1 MPTVDNKVVQMT
13 FKNEQFERGVR
24 ESLHSLEELKKALDL
39 DKSAESLSNLEKIA
53 GSFDISGIAKGI
65 DDIANRFTL
74 VGNLGQEAFRRISS
88 FALDQVHKVTSAITS
103 MPQIGMGKYEQKNKS
118 VQMIQSAMPDK
129 SIEDIEKVLAKLNE
143 YTDLTSYDFSA
154 MADSI
159 GKFVNAGVDLEVAE
173 KVMEGIANETASA
186 GGEISQANIA
196 MYNFSQ
202 ALAAGSVK
210 LMDWRSIQNQNLD
223 TKEFKEQ
230 IIETAYELGTLQ
242 KVGEKVGQTAK
253 GTLVDFQSLPDT
265 LNEAWF
271 TSEVM
276 VKVFE
281 KYADRESEVGKKG
294 FEAAKVAI
302 TLTQAFDAVKDAI
315 STGWMTSFGYL
326 FGNLDEAGDLF
337 TRVSDAL
344 IGFVEQIY
352 NTRNELLKGWHE
364 GGEDGISGYQ
374 KVIEGLSNTW
384 AVFNGIVEATK
395 AGFKQVFGVLDS
407 SGLIEASKAFADY
420 TGKIKE
426 FFGVWTETKT
436 TTKEVQKAVT
446 VIPKFAGD
454 MAKGM
459 SDSNASKEIEK
470 LQKRLIALKDPL
482 IKLDK
487 YGADGIFG
495 PETEAAI
502 KAFQKSIGLKETGI
516 YDQQTHA
523 ALSQKLYPDRKK
535 IVTETQEDT
544 EEIQH
549 MGKGVELLSKAL
561 QGVFSI
567 GKAGLSVISLGLN
580 IAGQVINAITPVAS
594 GLLSIA
600 SVIGNVISYV
610 VELASAA
617 LSGEDAVGG
626 FNSVLAPVA
635 GALQKV
641 GGFLETVATVINRII
656 GYLKSG
662 VGLDGIRKVFEYN
675 SENPTVQK
683 YGLIIVNIL
692 EKIQN
697 VGKAVKPV
705 FDTMI
710 SSISTAFSTIGTWLS
725 GKLMSGLSA
734 VSTFFTNLFSNVDLT
749 SLLTNA
755 LNGLATAL
763 QVVLGILA
771 GAGYGIFSLGK
782 AFVEGGIAIFNFVKN
797 SAFVQNFLTSLSEK
811 TKPVREFFQSVLE
824 SLQSITGKVWQ
835 FKSFNDIWMAFVT
848 AMQNNPIGQ
857 KFIPGIKRAQTLLV
871 TFIAKIKS
879 LVASVKT
886 AYTYLRD
893 FGDPTRALKFLSM
906 TRDGDGGAMKILKFF
921 EKIKN
926 VFGGV
931 KGAAGEAKTAVGGFF
946 SNLIPNLKE
955 FGQKLGEMIGGFF
968 SVDTSGIQGLPQKL
982 LARLEAFN
990 PVIDWIKGKF
1000 SQIKDFIMDPDKLLS
1015 HVVGALKG
1023 IGEFVINIFKN
1034 VNLGTIWDT
1043 AKTALGTYI
1052 MLTFAKSL
1060 KSFSESFGVLTGAI
1074 DNDEKDGFADK
1085 LRSIAITIAIVT
1097 AAIAGLAFIPAKEA
1111 AIGVGIMAMALTVV
1125 AGAIIA
1131 LNKLAPNTKGLG
1143 KGILQMALSIG
1154 AVIGAIAAAALLVKA
1169 GGDLTKPLMLVG
1181 GIMVA
1186 LGVVAVAMSRLNKNN
1201 KSGSKGQAKT
1211 ILAMCAGIFLIVK
1224 AVGSMA
1230 KVLKGNKG
1238 HEGRIVQSLLIVTAM
1253 LAALGVVAV
1262 KMSKYGSQAKG
1273 ENTTG
1278 IASTILAMC
1287 TSLGS
1292 IVNAI
1297 GNVSRL
1303 IQKYPNDF
1311 GWAFAVVEGL
1321 MITIGAI
1328 AVLLA
1333 KYSKDLDWKVSLASA
1348 APIVAMGFFLDMI
1361 VKSLGEAIQKVSG
1374 VDPKVIEQ
1382 FLIGVGEAITA
1393 MIGTVAIFSKIG
1405 IGGLLEAAG
1414 GIVALMA
1421 AIGVG
1426 VDIVATFA
1434 ADAVEK
1440 LANAMWIVGNQLA
1453 YFSDAASKVNTAVI
1467 ETVMKTLTDTIL
1479 PSIGTMVRYAS
1490 TIEAGMEASQ
1500 NIKRLGTRLG
1510 LFQKSISGITT
1521 DTGAAIKKLPED
1533 IKATVDGINSI
1544 DGIDAA
1550 KQVLY
1555 DLGGALKVY
1564 YGDLAAAMSEG
1575 GDLGNGPKDASG
1587 NFDIAKANAA
1597 FNDLANLT
1605 LTDETVAKLQR
1616 FADGGDQ
1623 NLNTVAGG
1631 IANLG
1636 TALNQYGNDISTID
1650 PDKVDKANEIIDKV
1664 KGLDEHINPVA
1675 DTNFDVLN
1683 GKRESISNFGD
1694 DIAELGTALGSYANS
1709 ISALNVTKVSNANT
1723 VIDAVADLANK
1734 LPTTGGLCQM
1744 LAGEQSLTEFAA
1756 NMNNLG
1762 SGMANYANAVS
1773 GADFTN
1779 VDASTAAV
1787 QGLAGAQS
1795 ILQSYGGLKSMIEGT
1810 AGLDSLGSN
1819 LVNLGKSLAQFAT
1832 DSEGI
1837 KTLKDAD
1844 FSRIVKAIDPI
1855 KGLAEAQSFIQKV
1868 GGWDEKLMGK
1878 VDWTVLTQG
1887 LDDQFILKLNQF
1899 NEAAKEFDAN
1909 DEHMLSVIDF
1919 LERLA
1924 FIQTLSQSS
1933 QFGFKDL
1940 SEGFDSLTT
1949 FISHSLGTDGNNAMV
1964 ENVKRNLANLFSAIG
1979 SEESQSN
1986 AEEAVGIA
1994 TATIQTA
2001 IKTNAIDPATTWGSD
2016 LVTNFATGMQNNA
2029 SVAEKAAIAVA
2040 NIIRS
2045 YLHFSTPDKGPLS
2058 DADTYGGD
2066 FMDTFAGG
2074 MLDNLWTVKDA
2085 VSGVASTV
2093 RDTLGETASNALS
2106 NLIDGT
2112 VHSSEQSFMGKLKA
2126 GFSQALSSVFGETEN
2141 PVITPVLDLTNV
2153 DEGVNQ
2159 ISNKLNGSSIGV
2171 GTNLAANVA
2180 SGNGTT
2186 IIQGGTFDIPDHSPE
2201 IISAIQNLGDRIVS
2215 LENQTVSIM
2224 SNLRVVMNTKA
2235 LVGQIAPE
2243 MDRVLGNYAN
2253 RM

>member
-143 YTDLTSYDFSA
+143 YTDLTSYDFST
-154 MADSI
+154 MANSI

-294 FEAAKVAI
+294 FEAAKIAI
-302 TLTQAFDAVKDAI
+302 TLTQALDAVKDAI

-364 GGEDGISGYQ
+364 GGKDGISGYQ
-374 KVIEGLSNTW
+374 KVIEGLSNSW
-384 AVFNGIVEATK
+384 AVFRGVIEAVKT
-395 AGFKQVFGVLDS
+395 AFTSVFGVLDS
-407 SGLIEASKAFADY
+407 SGLIEASKAFADF
-420 TGKIKE
+420 TGKAKE
-426 FFGVWTETKT
+426 FFGVWTEET
-436 TTKEVQKAVT
+436 
-446 VIPKFAGD
+446 
-454 MAKGM
+454 
-459 SDSNASKEIEK
+459 
-470 LQKRLIALKDPL
+470 
-482 IKLDK
+482 
-487 YGADGIFG
+487 
-495 PETEAAI
+495 PENFSFFSGSE
-502 KAFQKSIGLKETGI
+502 
-516 YDQQTHA
+516 
-523 ALSQKLYPDRKK
+523 
-535 IVTETQEDT
+535 T
-544 EEIQH
+544 EEIKNV
-549 MGKGVELLSKAL
+549 GSGVLILARAFR
-561 QGVFSI
+561 VIFSI
-567 GKAGLSVISLGLN
+567 AKSGINVIGSVLQIVGNLFKIVQPLASGIFN
-580 IAGQVINAITPVAS
+580 VAS
-594 GLLSIA
+594 SIGYTLSYI
-600 SVIGNVISYV
+600 VD
-610 VELASAA
+610 LASATLAGKDA
-617 LSGEDAVGG
+617 LGAFGTA
-626 FNSVLAPVA
+626 LTPVTNTFK
-635 GALQKV
+635 KV
-641 GGFLETVATVINRII
+641 GSFLSNVAEVISTIVA
-656 GYLKSG
+656 YLRSG
-662 VGLDGIRKVFEYN
+662 IGLDGIRKVFEYTGN
-675 SENPTVQK
+675 KPTVRK
-683 YGLIIVNIL
+683 YGLLIVDVL
-692 EKIQN
+692 EKMGNIAKT
-697 VGKAVKPV
+697 VSPV
-705 FDTMI
+705 FKTI
-710 SSISTAFSTIGTWLS
+710 FNTVAKAFSTIGKILF
-725 GKLMSGLSA
+725 GKVMNGLTA
-734 VSTFFTNLFSNVDLT
+734 VSSFLANLLSNVDIADVMT
-749 SLLTNA
+749 KA
-755 LNGLATAL
+755 LNGIATAL
-763 QVVLGILA
+763 KVVLGIVA
-771 GAGYGIFSLGK
+771 GAGYGVFSLVR
-782 AFVEGGIAIFNFVKN
+782 AIANGSVALFNFVKN
-797 SAFVQNFLTSLSEK
+797 SEFFQNFLKTVSEK
-811 TKPVREFFQSVLE
+811 SKPIREFFQSVWE
-824 SLQSITGKVWQ
+824 SLSSISGKIGEFKGFGDVWT
-835 FKSFNDIWMAFVT
+835 AFMT
-848 AMQNNPIGQ
+848 AMRDNPIGKKFVPAIQ
-857 KFIPGIKRAQTLLV
+857 KAKNL
-871 TFIAKIKS
+871 IADFVQKIKG
-879 LVASVKT
+879 LVNSVKN
-886 AYTYLRD
+886 AFSLLRQ
-893 FGDPTRALKFLSM
+893 FKDPSKALNFLSLSKIK
-906 TRDGDGGAMKILKFF
+906 DAGVEKILGFF
-921 EKIKN
+921 ERIKN

-931 KGAAGEAKTAVGGFF
+931 KGAAGDAKTAVGGFF
-946 SNLIPNLKE
+946 SNLIPNVKE
-955 FGQKLGEMIGGFF
+955 FAKRIGEMIGGFF

-982 LARLEAFN
+982 LARLQAFN
-990 PVIDWIKGKF
+990 PVIDWIKSKF
-1000 SQIKDFIMDPDKLLS
+1000 SQIKDFVMDPDKLLS

-1074 DNDEKDGFADK
+1074 DKDEKDGFADK

-1111 AIGVGIMAMALTVV
+1111 VIGVGIMALALTVV
-1125 AGAIIA
+1125 ARAIIA
-1131 LNKLAPNTKGLG
+1131 LNKLAPNIKGLG
-1143 KGILQMALSIG
+1143 KGILSMALSIG
-1154 AVIGAIAAAALLVKA
+1154 AVIGAIAAAALLVKT

-1186 LGVVAVAMSRLNKNN
+1186 LGVVAWAMNRFSKNQ

-1211 ILAMCAGIFLIVK
+1211 ILAMCAGLILVVTAIGQMADLLKKYSLGDDNKFVGGGMATVWGMLITLGTIAVLMSHLGKEAKDGSTSQGVATTIFAMCNGISTIVR

-1230 KVLKGNKG
+1230 
-1238 HEGRIVQSLLIVTAM
+1238 
-1253 LAALGVVAV
+1253 ALM
-1262 KMSKYGSQAKG
+1262 KQ
-1273 ENTTG
+1273 
-1278 IASTILAMC
+1278 
-1287 TSLGS
+1287 
-1292 IVNAI
+1292 
-1297 GNVSRL
+1297 
-1303 IQKYPNDF
+1303 YPDQI
-1311 GWAFAVVEGL
+1311 GWAYGMIEGILITMGAV
-1321 MITIGAI
+1321 

-1333 KYSKDLDWKVSLASA
+1333 KFSGDMDWKVSLISA
-1348 APIVAMGFFLDMI
+1348 VPIIAMGWFLDKI
-1361 VKSLGEAIQKVSG
+1361 TKTLAEAIQKVSG

-1453 YFSDAASKVNTAVI
+1453 YFSDATSKVNTAVI
-1467 ETVMKTLTDTIL
+1467 ETVMKTLTNTIL

-1521 DTGAAIKKLPED
+1521 DTGAAIKKLPEG

-1664 KGLDEHINPVA
+1664 KGLDEHINPIA

-1694 DIAELGTALGSYANS
+1694 DIAELGTALGSYADS

-1734 LPTTGGLCQM
+1734 LPTTGGLWQM

-1819 LVNLGKSLAQFAT
+1819 LVGLGKSLAQFAT

-1844 FSRIVKAIDPI
+1844 FSRIMKAIDPI
-1855 KGLAEAQSFIQKV
+1855 KGLAEAQSIIQKV

-1924 FIQTLSQSS
+1924 FIQTMSQSS
-1933 QFGFKDL
+1933 QFGFQDL
-1940 SEGFDSLTT
+1940 SEGFDGLIT
-1949 FISHSLGTDGNNAMV
+1949 FISHSLGADGNNTMV

-2001 IKTNAIDPATTWGSD
+2001 IKTNAIDPATTWGGD

-2029 SVAEKAAIAVA
+2029 SVAEKAAIAIA

-2045 YLHFSTPDKGPLS
+2045 YLHFSTPDKGPLA

-2074 MLDNLWTVKDA
+2074 MLDNLGTVKDA

-2112 VHSSEQSFMGKLKA
+2112 VQSSEQSFMGKLKA

-2153 DEGVNQ
+2153 DEGVSQ

-2186 IIQGGTFDIPDHSPE
+2186 IIQGGTFDMPDHSPE

-2215 LENQTVSIM
+2215 LESQTVSIM